1 MCFRQKLLATTTL
14 FLLTP
19 LAALA
24 ADASNIS
31 QRGDAVTLAELNRLM
46 RGQVNA
52 TARIA
57 LTPENAEPLQA
68 IQGIESTAG
77 GRVPNYLRVFSTL
90 PNAVQPL
97 AHLFKTVLYS
107 GAVDPETKMAMG
119 LRIAQIYRSPY
130 PAAHLQ
136 RFLRGTERG
145 RAVLRSIETGA
156 ADSLKPSQR
165 LALRY
170 AENLTRDVHG
180 VSDED
185 FREVRGSFNDA
196 QIVELTLTVCFF
208 NHFTRFAEALN
219 LPVEPWALDSEFTA
233 PPVSYSTPAA
243 RVGLISNEQM
253 EWAAAT
259 IASRSEASAQR
270 SGLGLG
276 VANSMRAM
284 NLSPQIAQAW
294 RSFGFGRGDGV
305 VSREIKLHV
314 SFAVSMANGCRYC
327 TLHQVQG
334 LRRLNVSPT
343 KLMQMRKDDSALTP
357 RELSAVEFARKL
369 TRDPAAVS
377 DADYSKLRNEFG
389 EQGSLELVLQTC
401 AFAFMNRFTDGL
413 HLPSEDEA
421 IRTYRE
427 VYGGDWA
434 AE

>member
-1 MCFRQKLLATTTL
+1 M
-14 FLLTP
+14 P
-19 LAALA
+19 LAVLA
-24 ADASNIS
+24 AEASRIS
-31 QRGDAVTLAELNRLM
+31 QRQEALTLAELNRLA
-46 RGQVNA
+46 RERVKA
-52 TARIA
+52 TPRIA
-57 LTPENAEPLQA
+57 LAPTTAEGLR
-68 IQGIESTAG
+68 GIESLESG
-77 GRVPNYLRVFSTL
+77 GQVPNYLRVFSTL
-90 PNAVQPL
+90 PNAAQPL

-107 GAVDPETKMAMG
+107 GAVEPETKMAMG
-119 LRIAQIYRSPY
+119 LRVAQIYRSPY
-130 PAAHLQ
+130 PAAHLR
-136 RFLRGTERG
+136 RFLRGSEKG
-145 RAVLRSIETGA
+145 RALVRSIHNGA

-185 FREVRGSFNDA
+185 FREVRGAFNDA

-219 LPVEPWALDSEFTA
+219 LPVEPWTLDSEFT
-233 PPVSYSTPAA
+233 PPAASYTAPAA

-259 IASRSEASAQR
+259 LEARRNPAAQ
-270 SGLGLG
+270 SGGLG
-276 VANSMRAM
+276 VGIANSQRAM
-284 NLSPQIAQAW
+284 FLSPEIAQAW
-294 RSFGFGRGDGV
+294 RSFGFGRGDGA
-305 VSREIKLHV
+305 VSREIKLHI

-357 RELSAVEFARKL
+357 HELTAVEFARKL
-369 TRDPAAVS
+369 TRDPASVS
-377 DADYSKLRNEFG
+377 DADYAKLRDEFG
-389 EQGSLELVLQTC
+389 EQGALEMVLQTC

-413 HLPSEDEA
+413 HLPSEDAA
-421 IRTYRE
+421 IQTYRE
-427 VYGGDWA
+427 VYGGDWT